1 MLGLLTGV
9 YVYDTFFPALSEL
22 GGEQRFITLSMVMD
36 IRYGYL
42 AIALGI
48 IFLALSFFLNSI
60 DPAKKFDRG
69 QEKQPLL
76 RREWGW
82 LPTGIIAGLMIFI
95 TTAQGQYLS
104 FSGSFLALGAHIA
117 DFFGWTMQSVPAVS
131 DNTAW
136 RAMLILGVFPG
147 AFLSSLLANTIK
159 QEKVTPLF
167 KAAFGDRLYLRL
179 VTVFI
184 GGALMIVGALTGGGC
199 TTGAFMS
206 GWPTLSIGSF
216 AMGMTFF
223 GTAMLTAHILYF
235 RRYRL
240 VHEVKEKERLNLAN
254 D

>member
-1 MLGLLTGV
+1 MLGLLAGV
-9 YVYDTFFPALSEL
+9 YVYDVFFPVLSGL
-22 GGEQRFITLSMVMD
+22 GGEQRFITLPMVLKV
-36 IRYGYL
+36 RYGYL
-42 AIALGI
+42 AIALGVM
-48 IFLALSFFLNSI
+48 FLGLSFFLHRI
-60 DPAKKFDRG
+60 DPARKFDGGR
-69 QEKQPLL
+69 EKLPVLK
-76 RREWGW
+76 REWGW
-82 LPTGIIAGLMIFI
+82 LPTGIIAGLMIFV

-117 DFFGWTMQSVPAVS
+117 SFFDWTMQSVPGVS

-147 AFLSSLLANTIK
+147 AFVSSLLASTIK

-167 KAAFGDRLYLRL
+167 RAAFGERLILRL
-179 VTVFI
+179 ATIFI
-184 GGALMIVGALTGGGC
+184 GSVLMIVGALTGGGC

-223 GTAMLTAHILYF
+223 GSAMLTAHILYF

-240 VHEVKEKERLNLAN
+240 VLEVKEKEKLNLAN